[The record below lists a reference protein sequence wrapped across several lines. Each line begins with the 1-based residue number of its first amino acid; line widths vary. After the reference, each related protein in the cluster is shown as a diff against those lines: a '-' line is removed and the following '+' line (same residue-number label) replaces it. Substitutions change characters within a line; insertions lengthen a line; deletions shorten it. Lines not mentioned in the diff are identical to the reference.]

1 MNPYI
6 EEQKISKS
14 YTLWD
19 VSNTA
24 KYQTDIIN
32 DIKRKFQE
40 ITNLMSWYEMDSA
53 SDNESKYPSVSG
65 VHAIN
70 QQLWENNK
78 ELKNLLEIMD
88 WFIEMYIK

>member
-1 MNPYI
+1 
-6 EEQKISKS
+6 
-14 YTLWD
+14 
-19 VSNTA
+19 
-24 KYQTDIIN
+24 
-32 DIKRKFQE
+32 
-40 ITNLMSWYEMDSA
+40 MSWNVMDSA
-53 SDNESKYPSVSG
+53 SDNESKYPSVGG